1 MPFLSP
7 GNLPDPEIER
17 ASPSLADRYFTTEP
31 SGKPTAK
38 VLSSQYKNEFSTVT
52 INTKLLRNM
61 HKYIFYTAHISVQ
74 TNHILKP
81 P

>member
-7 GNLPDPEIER
+7 GNLPDPGIER

-31 SGKPTAK
+31 SGKPVAK
-38 VLSSQYKNEFSTVT
+38 VLSSQHKNEFSTVI

-61 HKYIFYTAHISVQ
+61 HKYIFYT
-74 TNHILKP
+74 
-81 P
+81 